1 MSFTTNADHR
11 IQLLP
16 TRLIVPFHFMK
27 AHLQSPRLLRNF
39 AASAIVAVATLSSG
53 HAVNIAIS
61 GVHTEGFNQPIATF
75 FTTNFADVTVTLG
88 DYSNPANIP
97 AGTDILVIGR
107 RLFSGAYGDAT
118 NSATF
123 NGLTIPVIVMTS
135 YVARPDGNRWGL
147 HAGGAVGGGPVTGN
161 ETTVTAAG
169 AAIFGVPAGAADWWS
184 GSANFDATG
193 ATGSVG
199 DGEILATLG
208 GNILAAV
215 WDAGD
220 LTAGGATLG
229 GDRLLFNIPE
239 INGSGT
245 AAFMPDTQS
254 GIQSLAN
261 VITATTGL
269 TQVPEPSG
277 TILLLG
283 SAGLLTL
290 RRRRAA

>member
-1 MSFTTNADHR
+1 
-11 IQLLP
+11 
-16 TRLIVPFHFMK
+16 MK
-27 AHLQSPRLLRNF
+27 THLHYPRVLRKL
-39 AASAIVAVATLSSG
+39 AASTIVAVATLSSG

-61 GVHTEGFNQPIATF
+61 GIHTEGFNQPIADF
-75 FTTNFADVTVTLG
+75 FTTNFEDVTVTLG
-88 DYSNPANIP
+88 DYSNPASIP

-107 RLFSGAYGDAT
+107 RLFSGAYDNAT

-135 YVARPDGNRWGL
+135 YVARPDGSRWGL
-147 HAGGAVGGGPVTGN
+147 HAGGAVGGGPVTGD

-169 AAIFGVPAGAADWWS
+169 AAIFGVAAGATDWWS

-193 ATGSVG
+193 AVGSLG

-208 GNILAAV
+208 GNILAAI
-215 WDAGD
+215 WEAGD
-220 LTAGGATLG
+220 LTAGGAALG

-239 INGSGT
+239 VNGSGT
-245 AAFMPDTQS
+245 AAFMPDTQA

-277 TILLLG
+277 AVLLG
-283 SAGLLTL
+283 GSLAMLAI
-290 RRRRAA
+290 RRRRAV